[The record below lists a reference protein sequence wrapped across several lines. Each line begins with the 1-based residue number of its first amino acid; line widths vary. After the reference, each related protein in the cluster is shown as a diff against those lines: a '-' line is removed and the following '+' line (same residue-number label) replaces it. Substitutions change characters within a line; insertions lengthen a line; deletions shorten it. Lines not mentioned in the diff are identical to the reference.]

1 MTLVQLVFPYQIRQT
16 STGGLNQASNHFP
29 ALLVMAT
36 SFTVLVPQATGEATY
51 IDDIPRRSDEL
62 YLAFVLS
69 SRAHAKIVKVDASEA
84 LKDAGVVDF
93 VSRKDVSSEA
103 NRFHT
108 VINNDEILFAEDE
121 VFCVGQIIGAIVAD
135 NQVEA

>member
-1 MTLVQLVFPYQIRQT
+1 M
-16 STGGLNQASNHFP
+16 
-29 ALLVMAT
+29 
-36 SFTVLVPQATGEATY
+36 VPQATGEATY